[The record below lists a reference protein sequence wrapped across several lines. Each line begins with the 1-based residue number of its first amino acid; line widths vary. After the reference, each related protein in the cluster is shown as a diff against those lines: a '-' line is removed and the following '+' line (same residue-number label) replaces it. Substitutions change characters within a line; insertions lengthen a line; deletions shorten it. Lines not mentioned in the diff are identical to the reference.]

1 MIHAVRIAL
10 LTIRLV
16 MRTKIALFFTF
27 LFPQVFLFIYAGL
40 FAHGNPEA
48 VVYMFGPVV
57 TLNIMGSGFWGL
69 GMQSVVQRERGSLR
83 RYRLAP
89 IGSGTMV
96 LSNLLANYLLGLPT
110 IGLLVFCAVA
120 VFHMPLKIGLL
131 TLLILVTVG
140 TFAFAGFGLTIASV
154 ANTMQEAQIYNNV
167 VWLSL
172 LFLSGV
178 TVPLPLLPHWVQR
191 LAAFLPATYLVT
203 SFQAIMV
210 QGRPLVEHW
219 AEMVVLVVSGVFG
232 LLFAWKLFRWEKE
245 EKISS
250 RAKWLSLTFI
260 IPFLITGM
268 WMNTRQDLTSSWA
281 IAYRLMER
289 GNRGAEERPATNRA
303 MLIEDFEG
311 REAAENVL
319 QRWQVSTDA
328 AHGGHSMAEVSL
340 ITPGAAGSQHALRFK
355 GHLVPASGSGMGMAS
370 AQFEVKV
377 PPGVKDLHGIEFEA
391 RGDGRVYLLRLY
403 PTEASLSP
411 IQPAIS
417 IVPLSDWQSVR
428 LLDGW
433 LAHPPFGIPPSSPW
447 VFEITVEGE
456 RGEFSLDVDEIKF
469 Y

>member
-27 LFPQVFLFIYAGL
+27 LFPVVFLFIYAGL

-210 QGRPLVEHW
+210 QGRPLAEHW
-219 AEMVVLVVSGVFG
+219 AEMVVLVVSGIFG

-250 RAKWLSLTFI
+250 RAKWLSVTFI

-281 IAYRLMER
+281 IAYRLSER
-289 GNRGAEERPATNRA
+289 ANRGADERPATNRA
-303 MLIEDFEG
+303 LLIEDFEG
-311 REAAENVL
+311 REAAENIL
-319 QRWQVSTDA
+319 KRRQVSTDA
-328 AHGGHSMAEVSL
+328 AHGGHSTAEVSL
-340 ITPGAAGSQHALRFK
+340 ISPGAAGTQHALRFK
-355 GHLVPASGSGMGMAS
+355 GHLAPPPGTGKGSAMTWLVL
-370 AQFEVKV
+370 EV
-377 PPGVKDLHGIEFEA
+377 PPEPKNVHGIEFEV
-391 RGDGRVYLLRLY
+391 RGDDNVYQVSWC
-403 PTEASLSP
+403 PGGAKDSC
-411 IQPAIS
+411 
-417 IVPLSDWQSVR
+417 PLSSTFVPIADWQTVR

-433 LAHPPFGIPPSSPW
+433 LAKLPAGSPAPSQWQLVISVVGPPGD
-447 VFEITVEGE
+447 
-456 RGEFSLDVDEIKF
+456 FSLDIDEIKF